1 MELSDGARAPDQP
14 LVVLAENA
22 GYWQTQYRPRPTAFT
37 EKKRMCFLQIAGF
50 MSSVLHDVTD
60 ASTVAKAFDVLFV
73 GGNNGSATQQLDRQ
87 LLTSWLNFANG
98 ALDLGTLVD
107 TQQGQGRG
115 HRLLHRDLERRD
127 GAAQPVGDGESAAGT
142 EEPAPSDQRLGDTGL
157 GAWLR
162 LRPLRWLQ
170 MAIVYCWYRQQN
182 QRFAGIS
189 LSRGP
194 SASPAACRGIDP
206 VES

>member
-1 MELSDGARAPDQP
+1 MR
-14 LVVLAENA
+14 ENA

-50 MSSVLHDVTD
+50 MSSVFHDVTD

-107 TQQGQGRG
+107 TNKDKVADTAFSTVISNAETV
-115 HRLLHRDLERRD
+115 RLSPSATANQLRAQRDL
-127 GAAQPVGDGESAAGT
+127 
-142 EEPAPSDQRLGDTGL
+142 
-157 GAWLR
+157 
-162 LRPLRWLQ
+162 LQ
-170 MAIVYCWYRQQN
+170 AIN
-182 QRFAGIS
+182 G
-189 LSRGP
+189 
-194 SASPAACRGIDP
+194 
-206 VES
+206 